1 MKFLRYYHKWAWG
14 TTPTEFT
21 FLGESD
27 DDVDDILIEDVCE
40 SLVDAHSYSDKY
52 RGISYEVIEISDL
65 NEEEKE
71 ILFKEYADKI
81 TRYQNSIKHFLKI
94 KDLLK

>member
-27 DDVDDILIEDVCE
+27 DVDDILIEDVCE
-40 SLVDAHSYSDKY
+40 GLVDANSYSDKY
-52 RGISYEVIEISDL
+52 RGISYDVLEISDL
-65 NEEEKE
+65 NKEEKE

-81 TRYQNSIKHFLKI
+81 INYQNSIKHFIKI
-94 KDLLK
+94 KKLLK